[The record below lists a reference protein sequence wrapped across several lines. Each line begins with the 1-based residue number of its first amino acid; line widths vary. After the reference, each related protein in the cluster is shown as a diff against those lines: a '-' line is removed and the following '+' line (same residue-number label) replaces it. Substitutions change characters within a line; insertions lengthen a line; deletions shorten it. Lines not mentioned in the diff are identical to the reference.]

1 MSFFHII
8 RLIIIFAIL
17 GNGINKKGIKEQP
30 QKGVFIEA
38 IWKSWHWNCSIS
50 IVLGIGIGID
60 IAKNLFLPAEMFFFE
75 KIIFM
80 FFIVLSYGISTTLL
94 QILISLRFPIHSS
107 KGIPLVFY
115 KKTICLGKDC
125 REQFFHCCF
134 EKITV
139 PKISAYFAYFPAKH
153 PGWSSFYIHSQ
164 AFLGFSKMLF
174 RAAIL

>member
-1 MSFFHII
+1 MHYYCVHLGYLFDKAEKYLLPAYLCYVLKISRNLVSKRLQFFNCSRWFRGFMSFFHII

-50 IVLGIGIGID
+50 IVLGIGIGIG
-60 IAKNLFLPAEMFFFE
+60 IAKNLFLPAEIVFFE

-107 KGIPLVFY
+107 KGIPLVF
-115 KKTICLGKDC
+115 
-125 REQFFHCCF
+125 
-134 EKITV
+134 
-139 PKISAYFAYFPAKH
+139 
-153 PGWSSFYIHSQ
+153 
-164 AFLGFSKMLF
+164 
-174 RAAIL
+174 